1 MMQSQQAEQ
10 RDAEDRNRDH
20 HLEQSKRA
28 RVPAKKTHRA
38 IPDGI
43 TSPLM
48 IAT

>member
-1 MMQSQQAEQ
+1 MQSQQAEQ

-20 HLEQSKRA
+20 HLDQSKRA
-28 RVPAKKTHRA
+28 RAPAKKIHRD

-43 TSPLM
+43 TSPAM